1 MKRHSMAFVLSI
13 ALTAATLPFLA
24 SCDGASEKEN
34 IPEKESDDKPDGP
47 ADPSDPAKVTY
58 GIPTC
63 TSGWDIYKAGTYR
76 YGPCF
81 INNDDGSIDAWFA
94 ATGDY
99 HGMDKMLFNT
109 LGSHNTPY
117 QVASGEAGQYFK
129 IDKEFY
135 AVQICCPTWNS
146 TEESVTMSLYEWE
159 GDYSSTVSGEPV
171 YSERF
176 VNFADNGWL
185 TLVNGKEALD
195 DKSIK
200 LPAGE
205 YLWVA
210 TDPTSH
216 AGIWAQDGN
225 SGSNGGLSPKS
236 FINGKEKSNYQFDSR
251 ILLEFTEAKM
261 FWDQISYQHSNDGGK
276 TWTAET
282 FTLRPT
288 EFSRD
293 GLSCCDPGVAKWGE
307 YYYLGYTSTEDERGT
322 DNNVFVARSKNP
334 DGPWEKWNGNG
345 WGGNPEPVILYHG
358 VGNPDKFGA
367 GEPCFVVVDGTVYF
381 YYTWD
386 DGNVVTKL
394 STASADDEN
403 WPASLTLKGIAID
416 KSDKAYASADHSD
429 VKYRPDLGRFFAVNT
444 ARRMTEN
451 SYIQLWSSDNG
462 IKFKLEGE
470 LGGVGFKKGLHNCG
484 WSGDALGHQDP
495 TKPQFIGYAYGLDAW
510 GQWNTWFAPLDF
522 PVK

>member
-1 MKRHSMAFVLSI
+1 MRINKLMLLPLAAVTILS
-13 ALTAATLPFLA
+13 TACKGTDP
-24 SCDGASEKEN
+24 DNGNNGEDTPVK
-34 IPEKESDDKPDGP
+34 PEEPTE
-47 ADPSDPAKVTY
+47 VTY

-63 TSGWDIYKAGTYR
+63 KGGWDIYKAGTYR

-81 INNDDGSIDAWFA
+81 INNADGSIDAWFA

-117 QVASGEAGQYFK
+117 QVVSGEAGQYFK

-146 TEESVTMSLYEWE
+146 TEESVTMSLYEWK
-159 GDYSSTVSGEPV
+159 GDYASTVNEEPF
-171 YSERF
+171 YSKRF

-185 TLVNGKEALD
+185 TLVNGDEAVD

-210 TDPTSH
+210 TDPTAH
-216 AGIWAQDGN
+216 AGIWVQDGD
-225 SGSNGGLSPKS
+225 SGSTGGLSPKS

-251 ILLEFTEAKM
+251 ILLEYTKAKV
-261 FWDQISYQHSNDGGK
+261 FWDQISYQHSEDGGK

-288 EFSRD
+288 EFSLD
-293 GLSCCDPGVAKWGE
+293 GLSCCDPGVAKWGG

-345 WGGNPEPVILYHG
+345 WGGNPEPVIKYHG
-358 VGNPDKFGA
+358 IGNPDNFGA
-367 GEPCFVVVDGTVYF
+367 GEPCFVVLDGTVYF
-381 YYTWD
+381 YYSWNDSGVQTR
-386 DGNVVTKL
+386 L
-394 STASADDEN
+394 SVASADDEN
-403 WPASLTLKGIAID
+403 WPANLEYKGVAID
-416 KSDKAYASADHSD
+416 KSDKSYDSADHSD
-429 VKYRPDLGRFFAVNT
+429 VKYRPDLKKFFAVNT
-444 ARRMTEN
+444 AKRMTEN
-451 SYIQLWSSDNG
+451 SFIQIWSSDNG
-462 IKFKLEGE
+462 IKFKLEGNMSGNG
-470 LGGVGFKKGLHNCG
+470 LKKGLHNCG
-484 WSGDALGHQDP
+484 WSGDEKGHQDP
-495 TKPQFIGYAYGLDAW
+495 TKQQYIGYAYGLGTW

-522 PVK
+522 PVKK